1 MKEVVVMVLI
11 IWNIIVFALYGVDK
25 WKAINGK
32 WRISERA
39 LLILAFFMGG
49 FGAFLGMQVFR
60 HKTHKIAFIIMIPLA
75 MLENLAILYFFGRY
89 FL

>member
-1 MKEVVVMVLI
+1 MLYLFF
-11 IWNIIVFALYGVDK
+11 WNLAVFAIYGIDK

-32 WRISERA
+32 WRISENT

-49 FGAFLGMQVFR
+49 FGAFSGMQIFR
-60 HKTHKIAFIIMIPLA
+60 HKTRKTAFIILVPLA
-75 MLENLAILYFFGRY
+75 MLENLAIIYFFGRY